1 MIEIKD
7 LNVGY
12 SGRPILQHVSLAF
25 QPGEVV
31 VFAGPNGC
39 GKSTLIRT
47 MVGLLPKLSGTV
59 LYDGIPMEQMSARVI
74 ARKAAYVAQSRN
86 VPDIVARRMVLHGRF
101 PYLSY
106 PRRYRKEDYDAADQA
121 LNWVNAE
128 KLADRYMPELSGGQR
143 QKIYLAMALAQD
155 TETIFMDEPTTYL
168 DVHHQMEVVQMTRR
182 LASHG
187 KTVVMVLHDLCMAM
201 QTADRIV
208 VFDGGSVVKTGT
220 PDEIYESGI
229 LDSVFKISLKR
240 TMTEDGWQYYYQ
252 YLGKCI

>member
-1 MIEIKD
+1 MIEVKN

-12 SGRPILQHVSLAF
+12 SGRSILHDVSLTF

-31 VFAGPNGC
+31 VLAGPNGC

-47 MVGLLPKLSGTV
+47 MVGLLPKMSGTI

-74 ARKAAYVAQSRN
+74 ARKTAYVAQSRN
-86 VPDIVARRMVLHGRF
+86 VPDIVAKRMVLHGRF

-106 PRRYRKEDYDAADQA
+106 PRRYRKVDYEAAEEA
-121 LNWVNAE
+121 LKWVNAE
-128 KLADRYMPELSGGQR
+128 ELADRYMPELSGGQR

-182 LASHG
+182 LAVSG
-187 KTVVMVLHDLCMAM
+187 KAVVMVLHDLCMAM

-208 VFDGGSVVKTGT
+208 VFDRGTAVKTGT
-220 PDEIYESGI
+220 PDEIYDSGV
-229 LDSVFKISLKR
+229 LDSVFGIKLKR
-240 TMTEDGWQYYYQ
+240 TMTDDGWQYYYQ

>member
-1 MIEIKD
+1 MIEVKN

-12 SGRPILQHVSLAF
+12 SGRSILHDVSLTF
-25 QPGEVV
+25 PPGEVV
-31 VFAGPNGC
+31 VLAGPNGC

-47 MVGLLPKLSGTV
+47 MVGLLPKMSGTI

-86 VPDIVARRMVLHGRF
+86 VPDIVAKRMVLHGRF

-106 PRRYRKEDYDAADQA
+106 PRRYRKADYEAAEKA
-121 LNWVNAE
+121 LKWVNAE
-128 KLADRYMPELSGGQR
+128 ELADCYMPELSGGQR

-182 LASHG
+182 LAASG
-187 KTVVMVLHDLCMAM
+187 KAVVMVLHDLCMAM

-208 VFDGGSVVKTGT
+208 VFDRGTAVKTGT
-220 PDEIYESGI
+220 PDEIYDSGV
-229 LDSVFKISLKR
+229 LDSVFGIKLKR
-240 TMTEDGWQYYYQ
+240 TMTDDGWQYYYQ